1 MKASHRHLLLFVG
14 VAATLATSAAPAR
27 AQGKAPATG
36 PRLMVP
42 VFSGSKPLGAQLAD
56 DLRDRLKLDYPTKN
70 IWTVPKTDITG
81 ILDASG
87 FRTDTAVSN
96 ADLRE
101 LARTARADEIL
112 MGMVTRTATGVHV
125 ESRLVLP
132 RDLAISQPLPAIDA
146 GNVGGAA
153 KSISR
158 AVGEARKQLGAY
170 SKCEEQARAG
180 SYDAAI
186 QTANAGTGSYAN
198 ATLVRICRLNAYLA
212 KKAPSDTILAN
223 AKDILRIDSKNK
235 IALNAAGQALSDKS
249 DALAKTDPAQSAA
262 LNDQAVQNWT
272 TLIAVDPSDTRML
285 ETVIRKIVVSANPTI
300 ALPIIDNAV
309 TDNPGNLQLL
319 RLQWLIHLA
328 AKDYKNG
335 VAIGRNMVQ
344 MDTSLA
350 DTTYFTRQ
358 AAALASTA
366 DSAGV
371 RAIVGEGVRKF
382 PGNTGLALFQAQ
394 ALKQSGQL
402 AAAKVAYMDL
412 IKRNPKLEHGY
423 LQLAQI
429 SVDMNQLDSARAA
442 LRMAVQTGSD
452 SANFVAQYALSVGN
466 TRYKAA
472 NALKTGDPAENE
484 LKRAA
489 MMQAVSFLSF
499 SDSLAPSPTPKFL
512 LGVAYFTVGQL
523 AATDAPKSKSCDL
536 ATLADQSFSKAQI
549 GLTQGGST
557 APDAAKQY
565 LGYLGQF
572 TPVVD
577 AQVKKF
583 CKGSG
588 SRSGG
593 NKGGASRGGSARG
606 LASAARTGR

>member
-14 VAATLATSAAPAR
+14 VAATLAISAAPAR
-27 AQGKAPATG
+27 AQAKAPPTG

-42 VFSGSKPLGAQLAD
+42 VFAGSKPLGAQLAD

-112 MGMVTRTATGVHV
+112 IGMVTRTATGVHV

-153 KSISR
+153 KSISK
-158 AVGEARKQLGAY
+158 AVGDARKQLGAY
-170 SKCEEQARAG
+170 NKCEEQARAG

-186 QTANAGTGSYAN
+186 QTANSGTASYGN
-198 ATLVRICRLNAYLA
+198 ATLVRICRLSAYLA

-223 AKDILRIDSKNK
+223 AKDILRIDPKNK

-262 LNDQAVQNWT
+262 LNDQAVQSWT

-285 ETVIRKIVVSANPTI
+285 ETVIRKIVVSANPAI

-328 AKDYKNG
+328 AKDYKNA

-358 AAALASTA
+358 AAALASTS

-371 RAIVGEGVRKF
+371 RAIIGEGVRKF
-382 PGNTGLALFQAQ
+382 PANTGLALFQAQ
-394 ALKQSGQL
+394 ALKKSGQL
-402 AAAKVAYMDL
+402 AAAKAAYIDL

-466 TRYKAA
+466 ARYKAA
-472 NALKTGDPAENE
+472 NTLKTGDPSENE

-489 MMQAVSFLSF
+489 MLQAVSFLTF

-512 LGVAYFTVGQL
+512 MGVAYFTVGQL

-572 TPVVD
+572 TPVVE

-593 NKGGASRGGSARG
+593 NKGGTSRGGSARE
-606 LASAARTGR
+606 LASAAKVGR